1 MLTITQWSVPALHS
15 VRMPASA
22 SVPLANVMDLLL
34 DAICVVDV
42 EGRFLFVSAA
52 GERIFGYPPEELIGR
67 PMIDLV
73 FPEDRARTLAAAADI
88 MAGNPKPHFENRYV
102 RKDGQVVH
110 IMWSARWSEADQAR
124 IAVARDITDLKR
136 AESMQAALHHISEA
150 ANSAEDLLALF
161 LRIHQI
167 IGELLPARNFFVA
180 LYDER
185 KDELSFPYFVD
196 EHDDA
201 PAPRKL
207 DSGTLSAHVIRSGE
221 SLLLMH
227 DSECELAD
235 NIGPI
240 IGKDSLDWLGV
251 PLVSQKGT
259 IGALV
264 VQSYSGD
271 VRYTE
276 RDKLLLQFV
285 STQIAAAIERK
296 QVETRLQYIARHDL
310 LTDLPNRALFH
321 DRLHAALARA
331 RSTRERLALLY
342 IDLDRFKRVNDTFG
356 HTTGDLLLQEV
367 ARRIKACVRESDTAG
382 RLGGDEFVVLLNKVN
397 LPKHAATVAEKIRHA
412 LNQPFDLAGQRVHIA
427 ASLGIAVYPE
437 HGEADAP
444 LIRHAD
450 TAMYAAKNNGGNQS
464 LMAAMPTGC
473 EEAATDQ
480 ANRQPA

>member
-185 KDELSFPYFVD
+185 KDELTFPYFVD

-264 VQSYSGD
+264 VQS
-271 VRYTE
+271 
-276 RDKLLLQFV
+276 
-285 STQIAAAIERK
+285 
-296 QVETRLQYIARHDL
+296 
-310 LTDLPNRALFH
+310 
-321 DRLHAALARA
+321 
-331 RSTRERLALLY
+331 
-342 IDLDRFKRVNDTFG
+342 
-356 HTTGDLLLQEV
+356 
-367 ARRIKACVRESDTAG
+367 
-382 RLGGDEFVVLLNKVN
+382 
-397 LPKHAATVAEKIRHA
+397 
-412 LNQPFDLAGQRVHIA
+412 
-427 ASLGIAVYPE
+427 
-437 HGEADAP
+437 
-444 LIRHAD
+444 
-450 TAMYAAKNNGGNQS
+450 
-464 LMAAMPTGC
+464 
-473 EEAATDQ
+473 
-480 ANRQPA
+480 

>member
-450 TAMYAAKNNGGNQS
+450 TAMYAAKNNGGNQA

-473 EEAATDQ
+473 EEAASDL

>member
-67 PMIDLV
+67 RMIDLV

-473 EEAATDQ
+473 EEAASDL